1 MKKSAFSLI
10 ELLIVIVI
18 LGGLGFAITALP
30 ALATL
35 IMAVWMEK
43 KGRFNY
49 IPRDFSEVKQFID
62 SVNEK
67 YGIEVSIVEDIE
79 VYIILNEMRKIAEEH
94 GYEDAMRE
102 IDDLIKQNFAKDLTK
117 QRFIMLSRKMHES
130 ILKGK
135 NSIVD
140 VLENVEI

>member
-1 MKKSAFSLI
+1 MN
-10 ELLIVIVI
+10 E
-18 LGGLGFAITALP
+18 
-30 ALATL
+30 
-35 IMAVWMEK
+35 MEK

-94 GYEDAMRE
+94 GYENAMRE

-135 NSIVD
+135 NSIMD